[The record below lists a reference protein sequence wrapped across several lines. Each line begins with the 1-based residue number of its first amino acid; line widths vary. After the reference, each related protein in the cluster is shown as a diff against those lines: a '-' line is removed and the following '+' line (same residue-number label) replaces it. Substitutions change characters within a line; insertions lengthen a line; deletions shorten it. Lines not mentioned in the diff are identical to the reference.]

1 MLEIT
6 DNTVI
11 ITKDN
16 GEEDVWKL
24 YFYYENKERGKTY
37 YFLFKEED
45 PDSLIVM
52 GTKDGKTLE
61 NLNEEELAESEEILD
76 AYENHPK
83 IEEARR

>member
-45 PDSLIVM
+45 SDSLIVM

-76 AYENHPK
+76 AYENDPK

>member
-11 ITKDN
+11 ITKDD
-16 GEEDVWKL
+16 GQEDVWKL

-37 YFLFKEED
+37 YFLYKEEN

-52 GTKDGKTLE
+52 GTKDGETLE
-61 NLNEEELAESEEILD
+61 NLNEEELSESEEILQ
-76 AYENHPK
+76 AYENDPK

>member
-11 ITKDN
+11 ITKDD
-16 GEEDVWKL
+16 GQEDVWKL

-37 YFLFKEED
+37 YFLYKEED

-52 GTKDGKTLE
+52 GTKDGETLE
-61 NLNEEELAESEEILD
+61 NLNEEELSESEEILE
-76 AYENHPK
+76 AYENDPK

>member
-52 GTKDGKTLE
+52 ATSDGKALE
-61 NLNEEELAESEEILD
+61 NVTEEELSESQEILE
-76 AYENHPK
+76 AYENDPK
-83 IEEARR
+83 IEEMRR

>member
-11 ITKDN
+11 ITKDD
-16 GEEDVWKL
+16 GQEDVWKL

-37 YFLFKEED
+37 YFLYKEED

-52 GTKDGKTLE
+52 GTKDGETLE
-61 NLNEEELAESEEILD
+61 NLSEEELSESEEILE
-76 AYENHPK
+76 AYENDPK